1 MHLNEWLADNNMTM
15 TAFAARVGVSRPA
28 VSYWLRGKTRPAA
41 AVAARIRQVTDGE
54 VTADDLQAA
63 WEAAQ

>member
-63 WEAAQ
+63 WETAQ

>member
-1 MHLNEWLADNNMTM
+1 MHLNEYLAENNMTM

-28 VSYWLRGKTRPAA
+28 VSYWLCGKTRPAA
-41 AVAARIRQVTDGE
+41 PVAARIRQATGGK